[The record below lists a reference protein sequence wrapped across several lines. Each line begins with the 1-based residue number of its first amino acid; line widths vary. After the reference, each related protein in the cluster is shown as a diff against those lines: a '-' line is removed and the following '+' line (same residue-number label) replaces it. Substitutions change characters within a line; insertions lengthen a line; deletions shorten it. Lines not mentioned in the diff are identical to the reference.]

1 MTSKALLDAFYAQK
15 TLAVAGVSRNPQKFG
30 TMVYRELKAKGYTVY
45 AVNPSAQT
53 IEGDPCYP
61 NLGALPGPVGGL
73 IISTPPAQSEQLVK
87 DAAQAGVKY
96 VWLQR
101 GSESPAA
108 IKFCQD
114 NGIQVVFGECVF
126 MYAEPVGFLHKIHR
140 FVNTVSGKK
149 PV

>member
-1 MTSKALLDAFYAQK
+1 MTSKALMDEFYAQK

-45 AVNPSAQT
+45 PVNPNTPT

-73 IISTPPAQSEQLVK
+73 IISTLPAQSEQLVK
-87 DAAQAGVKY
+87 DAAQAGIKY
-96 VWLQR
+96 VWLQQ

-114 NGIQVVFGECVF
+114 NGIQVVIGECVF

-140 FVNTVSGKK
+140 FVNTISGKK